1 VRELYVRTGPDASS
15 VPGGALCT
23 PRPGARVASGRF
35 AGVTKVVVV
44 GAGIGGLATSI
55 ALRGA
60 DAEVVVLERARELAK
75 VELGAGITLWPNAM
89 LILDRLGLGAEIRER
104 GAVLRCFEQRTAR
117 GRLLSRW
124 PLEKMAH
131 RLGAPVCGINRPE
144 LHAALVA
151 SAGERVRTGC
161 NVEGFEQRDGVV
173 SVALSA
179 PADGSGG
186 SVGRGAG
193 GSGDA
198 GLGAGGPD
206 AAAGPGDGAGPGAG
220 ESCDVLIGADGIDS
234 TIRRQLL
241 GAQAP
246 RHSGLTMW
254 RANVPYDESFAP
266 AVDFIAWWGSG
277 TKFVVF
283 RSGPQRLSW
292 EGIVT
297 SAPGGQDAP
306 GARRRAVLDR
316 FAGFADP
323 VSRVIEATS
332 EEAIFRTDVFD
343 RPPDERWGR
352 ERVTLLGDAAHPM
365 TFAVGQGAA
374 QALEDALAIGRVL
387 GDAGADL
394 DAALRAYEQPRIA
407 RAAHFQT
414 MAWRLAR
421 AGALESVPAQA
432 LRNAAFTLS
441 SPIGW
446 RMQVKDMALPA

>member
-1 VRELYVRTGPDASS
+1 M
-15 VPGGALCT
+15 
-23 PRPGARVASGRF
+23 
-35 AGVTKVVVV
+35 TKVVVV

-193 GSGDA
+193 GSGGA

-206 AAAGPGDGAGPGAG
+206 AAAGPGDGAGLGAGGPDAAAGPGDGAGLGAGGPDAAAGPGDGAGLGAG

-266 AVDFIAWWGSG
+266 PVDFIAWWGSG

-387 GDAGADL
+387 GGAGTDL
-394 DAALRAYEQPRIA
+394 DAALRAYERPRIS

>member
-1 VRELYVRTGPDASS
+1 M
-15 VPGGALCT
+15 
-23 PRPGARVASGRF
+23 
-35 AGVTKVVVV
+35 TKVVVV

-55 ALRGA
+55 ALRGE
-60 DAEVVVLERARELAK
+60 EVEHVVLERAPELAK
-75 VELGAGITLWPNAM
+75 VELGAGITLWSNAM
-89 LILDRLGLGAEIRER
+89 LILDRLGLGEEVRTR

-124 PLEKMAH
+124 PLEEMGR

-151 SAGERVRTGC
+151 GASAQVRTGC
-161 NVEGFEQRDGVV
+161 NVERFEERDGSV
-173 SVALSA
+173 SVAL
-179 PADGSGG
+179 
-186 SVGRGAG
+186 
-193 GSGDA
+193 
-198 GLGAGGPD
+198 
-206 AAAGPGDGAGPGAG
+206 AAGDGEVG
-220 ESCDVLIGADGIDS
+220 DVLIGADGIDS
-234 TIRRQLL
+234 TIRTQLL

-254 RANVPYDESFAP
+254 RANLPYDEAIAP
-266 AVDFIAWWGSG
+266 GVDFVAWWGAG

-283 RSGPQRLSW
+283 RSGPERLSW

-297 SAPGGQDAP
+297 SAPGEHDAP
-306 GARRRAVLDR
+306 GASKQAALAR
-316 FAGFADP
+316 FARFTDP
-323 VSRVIEATS
+323 VPRVIDATS

-352 ERVTLLGDAAHPM
+352 GRVTLLGDAAHPM

-374 QALEDALAIGRVL
+374 QALEDALAVSRAL
-387 GDAGADL
+387 GTSAGADL
-394 DAALRAYEQPRIA
+394 DDTLRSYERPRIA

-421 AGALESVPAQA
+421 AGALESRPAQA
-432 LRNAAFTLS
+432 LRNTAFTAS
-441 SPIGW
+441 SPIAW

>member
-1 VRELYVRTGPDASS
+1 MTR
-15 VPGGALCT
+15 
-23 PRPGARVASGRF
+23 
-35 AGVTKVVVV
+35 VVVV

-55 ALRGA
+55 ALREA
-60 DAEVVVLERARELAK
+60 DLEVVVLERAPDLAK
-75 VELGAGITLWPNAM
+75 VELGAGVTLWANAM
-89 LILDRLGLGAEIRER
+89 LILDRLGVSAEIRER
-104 GAVLRCFEQRTAR
+104 GAILKCFEQRTAR

-124 PLEKMAH
+124 PLEEMAR
-131 RLGAPVCGINRPE
+131 RLGAPICGINRPD
-144 LHAALVA
+144 LHAALVGG
-151 SAGERVRTGC
+151 AGAQVRTGC
-161 NVEGFEQRDGVV
+161 NVERFEQTGGAV

-179 PADGSGG
+179 
-186 SVGRGAG
+186 
-193 GSGDA
+193 
-198 GLGAGGPD
+198 
-206 AAAGPGDGAGPGAG
+206 GAG
-220 ESCDVLIGADGIDS
+220 ESGDVLIGADGIDS

-254 RANVPYDESFAP
+254 RANVPYDEAIAP
-266 AVDFIAWWGSG
+266 SVDFIAWWGAG

-283 RSGPQRLSW
+283 RSGPERLSW

-306 GARRRAVLDR
+306 GGRKRAVLER
-316 FAGFADP
+316 FRGFTDP
-323 VSRVIEATS
+323 VLPVIEATS

-343 RPPDERWGR
+343 RPPDKQWGR

-387 GDAGADL
+387 GGQPADL
-394 DAALRAYEQPRIA
+394 DAALRAYERPRIA
-407 RAAHFQT
+407 RAARFQT

-421 AGALESVPAQA
+421 AGALEGRPAQA
-432 LRNAAFTLS
+432 LRNTAFTLS

-446 RMQVKDMALPA
+446 RMQVKDMALPT